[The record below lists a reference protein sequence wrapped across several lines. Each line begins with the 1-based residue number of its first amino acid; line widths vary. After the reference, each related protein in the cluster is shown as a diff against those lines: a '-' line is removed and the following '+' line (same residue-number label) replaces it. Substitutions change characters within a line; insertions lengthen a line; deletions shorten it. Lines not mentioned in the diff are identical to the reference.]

1 MAFIQAC
8 NAACKSSTG
17 PSNLVIPPGRFMVGK
32 TIFKGPYSS
41 NPVTVEI
48 QETIL
53 ANSNMSEFCGR
64 ACLLFQDVDGLTVL
78 AGGIFDG
85 QGQSTWLY
93 SNYHSPDN
101 CNSPLSIS
109 KFTSI
114 KVQTVTNAVI
124 WDINLVNSKG
134 FHMTITSCSNFVV
147 ERLNITASE
156 NSLNPDEKHISRSD
170 QVRVSNSIIRTGDC
184 ISIGESLSNDDS
196 VRGIFV
202 SNSSSTKTTNG
213 VRIKTFHNSPQIQAS
228 NIIFEDITMND
239 VQNLIIIDQRNRS
252 KDSIGVSS
260 VKISDIH
267 YRNKRGI
274 SISNVAITLNCSS
287 TIPCEDIEL
296 ADINIILSFNCL
308 KKLLSFSS
316 TCSLPIELSV
326 PLETTKTP
334 ALTRAPNRWQ
344 PQKKNKNKNQ
354 GIATL

>member
-53 ANSNMSEFCGR
+53 VNSNMSEFGGR

-78 AGGIFDG
+78 GGGIFDG

-93 SNYHSPDN
+93 SNYRSPDN
-101 CNSPLSIS
+101 CNSPLSI
-109 KFTSI
+109 FI
-114 KVQTVTNAVI
+114 KVQKVTTAVI

-156 NSLNPDEKHISRSD
+156 NSSNTNEKHISHSD
-170 QVRVSNSIIRTGDC
+170 Q
-184 ISIGESLSNDDS
+184 EDS
-196 VRGIFV
+196 ARGIFV
-202 SNSSSTKTTNG
+202 SNSSLTKTTNG

-252 KDSIGVSS
+252 KDSIGFR
-260 VKISDIH
+260 
-267 YRNKRGI
+267 Y
-274 SISNVAITLNCSS
+274 
-287 TIPCEDIEL
+287 
-296 ADINIILSFNCL
+296 
-308 KKLLSFSS
+308 LL
-316 TCSLPIELSV
+316 
-326 PLETTKTP
+326 
-334 ALTRAPNRWQ
+334 
-344 PQKKNKNKNQ
+344 
-354 GIATL
+354 